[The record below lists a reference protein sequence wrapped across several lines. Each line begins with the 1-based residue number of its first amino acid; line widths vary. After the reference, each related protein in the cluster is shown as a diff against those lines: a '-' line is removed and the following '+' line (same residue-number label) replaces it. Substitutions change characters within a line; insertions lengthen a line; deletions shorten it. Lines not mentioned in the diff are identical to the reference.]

1 VEDILLAVV
10 GLNDLWFAMPLV
22 VALSL
27 VYAATRHE
35 LMVPILTHAVRIGL
49 WIVVFMVVIFL
60 ILLLLSW
67 WL

>member
-1 VEDILLAVV
+1 MEDILLAVV
-10 GLNDLWFAMPLV
+10 GLNDLWFTMPLV

-49 WIVVFMVVIFL
+49 WIIVFMVVIFL